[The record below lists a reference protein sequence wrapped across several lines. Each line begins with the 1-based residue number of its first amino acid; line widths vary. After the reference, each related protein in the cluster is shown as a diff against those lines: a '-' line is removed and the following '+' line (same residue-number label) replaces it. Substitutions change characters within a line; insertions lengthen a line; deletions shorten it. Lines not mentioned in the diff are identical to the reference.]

1 MTHGAIR
8 AEYETST
15 ESPQAGAVRRLTDEA
30 ALKITAKP
38 EQQQAIN
45 DAVEYAIEKGVI
57 ARADCDAAIAYA
69 NREAIGIVPNTIGN
83 DYAAH
88 LGLHCSALVKRK
100 SF

>member
-57 ARADCDAAIAYA
+57 ARADCDAAIARKQGGDRHRSEYD
-69 NREAIGIVPNTIGN
+69 RERLCGAPW
-83 DYAAH
+83 AA
-88 LGLHCSALVKRK
+88 L
-100 SF
+100 